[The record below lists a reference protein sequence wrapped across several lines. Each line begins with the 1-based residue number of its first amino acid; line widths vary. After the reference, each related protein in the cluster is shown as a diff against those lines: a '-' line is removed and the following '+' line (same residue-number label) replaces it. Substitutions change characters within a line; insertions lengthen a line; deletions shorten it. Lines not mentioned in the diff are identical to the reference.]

1 MIFNGWYTDSVEVW
15 RDTETV
21 INFITTQAR
30 TKQGTHP
37 CRVYKSDKSAPIMS
51 DREARIRTYE
61 KLACEVGTDIK
72 PGDELIVTRG
82 GALGQTQTT
91 RYLAGEVM
99 PYFEPVG
106 NMFNGLAHME
116 VGLLENEAT

>member
-30 TKQGTHP
+30 TKQGTYP

-61 KLACEVGTDIK
+61 KLACELGTDIK

-82 GALGQTQTT
+82 GALGAIQTT
-91 RYLAGEVM
+91 RYFAGEVM

-106 NMFNGLAHME
+106 GMFNGLAHME

>member
-21 INFITTQAR
+21 INYITTQAR

-37 CRVYKSDKSAPIMS
+37 CRVYKSDKSAPVMS

-61 KLACEVGTDIK
+61 KLACELGTDIK

-82 GALGQTQTT
+82 GALGATKTT
-91 RYLAGEVM
+91 RYFAGEVM
-99 PYFEPVG
+99 PYYEPVG
-106 NMFNGLAHME
+106 GMFNGLGHIE